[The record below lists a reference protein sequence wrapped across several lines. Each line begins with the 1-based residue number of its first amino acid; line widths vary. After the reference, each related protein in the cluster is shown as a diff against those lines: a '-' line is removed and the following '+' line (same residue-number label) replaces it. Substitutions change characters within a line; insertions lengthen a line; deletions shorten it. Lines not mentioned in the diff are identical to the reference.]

1 MANARPGDIVRVVG
15 NGGVDDD
22 ITTVGDNFAY
32 EIGFGT
38 LQNNV
43 LSDGAALVVP
53 KQVTMMIDE
62 GAIFKLR
69 NARISVGSTTLSNAV
84 DVSGGA
90 IQLLGT
96 PDLDVIMTSYLNEDI
111 GFDTNPHV
119 TIPEQ
124 GDWGGILIRQDLDR
138 SENRFLW
145 DNEGIFLNYVNHV
158 DFTYGGGSVKIDG
171 VDQVVNPV
179 SMIEAR
185 PTISFNTISF
195 SADAA
200 LSADPNSF
208 RESNFHSPFYQKNI
222 PFTSDYSR
230 VGPDIDWNTVVDN
243 STNGLFVRVR
253 TPSGSDLKPQTV
265 AGRWDDT
272 DIVHV
277 LGQTLKIQGTPG
289 GPINEQDLPPSN
301 LVTLTP
307 LSRRPAGCG
316 TLQLSVCLLG
326 RK

>member
-1 MANARPGDIVRVVG
+1 MVG
-15 NGGVDDD
+15 NGGVDGD

-53 KQVTMMIDE
+53 QQVTMMVDE

-69 NARISVGSTTLSNAV
+69 NARISVGSTTLSDEA
-84 DVSGGA
+84 DVSAGA

-119 TIPEQ
+119 TTPEQ
-124 GDWGGILIRQDLDR
+124 GDWGGILIRKDLDR

-145 DNEGIFLNYVNHV
+145 DKEGIFLNYVNHV
-158 DFTYGGGSVKIDG
+158 DFTYGGGNVRIDG

-179 SMIEAR
+179 SMIEAQ
-185 PTISFNTISF
+185 PTISFNTISL

-208 RESNFHSPFYQKNI
+208 RESNFHSPFI
-222 PFTSDYSR
+222 PEEHSVHFRLLACRSR
-230 VGPDIDWNTVVDN
+230 YRLEHDRRQFDQRSVRSRADAFRIGHEAADGGGALGRYGHRPRLGPDAEDPGDAWWADQ
-243 STNGLFVRVR
+243 R
-253 TPSGSDLKPQTV
+253 T
-265 AGRWDDT
+265 
-272 DIVHV
+272 
-277 LGQTLKIQGTPG
+277 
-289 GPINEQDLPPSN
+289 DLPPSN
-301 LVTLTP
+301 LVTLT
-307 LSRRPAGCG
+307 RVKPAASSMRDATTIGWSLW
-316 TLQLSVCLLG
+316 T
-326 RK
+326 